1 MYFKDVE
8 SNASPDSISY
18 SVLPSG
24 IAYVCI
30 RKNIRSE
37 IRTDENEN
45 RSTVYV
51 YDEVQFKTTKNK
63 AVIESNKDD
72 LFRMY
77 SGEKPS
83 IEERLE
89 ALEKAVAEIGGLL

>member
-18 SVLPSG
+18 TVLPSG

-37 IRTDENEN
+37 IRTDENGN
-45 RSTVYV
+45 KSTVYI
-51 YDEVQFKTTKNK
+51 YDEVQFATHRNMFSVTTE
-63 AVIESNKDD
+63 ADD

-83 IEERLE
+83 MEERLE